1 MLPPLRFLCVVL
13 AICVSAAS
21 GSVAQ
26 ATAPKTGGNAT
37 NMRGFALQPGDTIC
51 LIGSALAERMQH
63 DGWLEA
69 RLQCRLPEYALRVRN
84 IGFASDELTV
94 AQRTSGFGSRKEWI
108 GRTDPDVLLA
118 FFGSMESFRG
128 SNHLSEF
135 REDLAQFIQD
145 VRTPRGDGSKSTR
158 LVLCSP
164 VPVEDTGDPNLP
176 DAESASDRLKPYVAA
191 MAEIAEEFDVP
202 FIDLFT
208 PMQQAFDKAA
218 IQAATTERWT
228 GQRVGSNARALG
240 DAREDD
246 LTINGTH
253 LTSKGN
259 ALLAEILDAALVP
272 MRTDNGARASTAGA
286 TRWLDHKRIERV
298 REAVQEKNLLWFNR
312 YRATDGYNVYGG
324 RSSLEYVDGVT
335 NYVVLQRELEVLD
348 AMANELDRSIQ
359 NLARGGDGSVPPG
372 DRPPLIAVTT
382 NRPGDGPEGAHI
394 FRGGEEAME
403 AMDLHDGFAV
413 NLFADEQMFPS
424 IANPVQMAWDTR
436 DRLWV
441 AAWPTYPH
449 WQPGQPMNDALIV
462 LEDTDGDGRAD
473 IATPFADDLHNPTG
487 FEFFNGGVLVANP
500 PDLLFLKDTDGDG
513 RADVRQRVLHGLSSA
528 DTHHSANSFVFGP
541 DGSFYFQEGVF
552 HQSQVETPWGP
563 VRNTNAAVWR
573 FEPRTW
579 RVERYIPYGFAN
591 PHGHVFDRWGQDF
604 VTDGTGN
611 QNYWALPLSGW
622 LPEPLKKPG
631 INTFF
636 KQRSRPAG
644 ATEILSSNHFPDELQ
659 GNYLIAN
666 VIGFQGLFQYEFMDD
681 GAGFGAK
688 EVQPIVHSSDPNFR
702 PVDIEVGP
710 DGALYVLDWQAPLI
724 GHMQHHLRDPS
735 RDHTHGRIYRFT
747 YPGRALSD
755 PPAIAGESI
764 ETLLGLLTHPED
776 RVRSRARIEL
786 SERHSAEVIAAASA
800 LLGVRRTMGSRYD
813 YSCFLT
819 PEEAS
824 PEIDHEILE
833 AVWVLQQHQALDL
846 DSLERLLD
854 SKLPEA
860 AAAAIRI
867 VRQMRHQIP
876 DPLGLL
882 SFRVQGMNS
891 RREPRIL
898 AEALVALSFL
908 HSQKSAELALDL
920 RDRYQEDSN
929 LDYAFAETMRALE
942 PYWREPLAQGES
954 LRIKDS
960 ALAWALTHLNT
971 EELAGVEPSAELYEE
986 LLTRHGLDSATYAS
1000 ALAGLTE
1007 QRDTT
1012 LAMEFLAAAER
1023 ADAQDDGHVD
1033 HLLSGLFGALGSLSE
1048 QERASLT
1055 ETLQHLGQEARRM
1068 STRSL
1073 ALASLMEQPGE
1084 MENAWQNATR
1094 SPHAMADFL
1103 DALPLVKNDTA
1114 QGAMFQRIASLIE
1127 ELPPHM
1133 EGLASGDSRP
1143 VGRYVRVD
1151 LPGDARTLT
1160 LAEVEIWSDGVH
1172 VGMGGT
1178 ATQSSTNWGGVPDNA
1193 LDGNTNGAWTDGAQ
1207 THTIEGKP
1215 NPWWEVDLG
1224 TEQPLDAVV
1233 VWNRTDAAHGQR
1245 LDGYR
1250 LTIFDEARRP
1260 IFEARDQPAPRA
1272 SARFDLAPLD
1282 LTLRRAAVR
1291 CLAALTAGA
1300 DTQSAET
1307 ASVLRPHLNKA
1318 LLRGAVI
1325 DGLLSLPTAHW
1336 NPADQEALAT
1346 DLIATFESM
1355 ESDNDHADV
1364 MSMDKRLLA
1373 LADAVQPHLE
1383 REQGRRLLEL
1393 RRRLGPTLVVI
1404 RPVADALL
1412 FDRTFFAVVSGR
1424 TVELRFENTDIMPHN
1439 LVVTL
1444 PGALAAVG
1452 LAAEEMAAEPDAW
1465 DRAFVPDLG
1474 EVLYSTRLLQ
1484 PGESQTLTFT
1494 APEAPG
1500 DYPFVCTFPGHWAR
1514 MNGVMQVVESDREQE
1529 ALLEE
1534 LDATPTHVTTTR
1546 HALQPTLH
1554 PDVRPAS
1561 ERDYVGFWSADDLT
1575 DHLDEITTADIERG
1589 RSVYTVASCG
1599 LCHAA
1604 GGQGGTTGPALED
1617 VVARYDRNELLVHI
1631 LEPSAHLLDGYASET
1646 FFTAGGGVVSGRV
1659 IEEDE
1664 HSVQVIVDPYNGTV
1678 QKLSLDDIAQRRPS
1692 SISTMPEG
1700 LLSTFERDEILALL
1714 AYLESLK
1721 SP

>member
-1 MLPPLRFLCVVL
+1 MVL
-13 AICVSAAS
+13 AICLSAAS
-21 GSVAQ
+21 DSVAQ
-26 ATAPKTGGNAT
+26 ATAPKAGGDTT
-37 NMRGFALQPGDTIC
+37 NMRGFALQPNDTIC

-69 RLQCRLPEYALRVRN
+69 RLQYRLPEHALRVRN

-94 AQRTSGFGSRKEWI
+94 AQRTSGFGSREEWI

-128 SNHLSEF
+128 SDHLSEF
-135 REDLAQFIQD
+135 REDLAQFIED
-145 VRTPRGDGSKSTR
+145 VRTPRGDGSKATR

-164 VPVEDTGDPNLP
+164 IPVEDTGDPNLP

-202 FIDLFT
+202 FIDLFA

-228 GQRVGSNARALG
+228 GQRVGSNVRALG

-272 MRTDNGARASTAGA
+272 MRTGNGARATTAGA
-286 TRWLDHKRIERV
+286 TRWLDRKRIERV

-348 AMANELDRSIQ
+348 AMANEFDRRIQ
-359 NLARGGDGSVPPG
+359 NLALGGNGNVPPG
-372 DRPPLIAVTT
+372 DIPPLIAVTT
-382 NRPGDGPEGAHI
+382 NRPGDGPDGAHI
-394 FRGGEEAME
+394 FRGGEEAMQ

-631 INTFF
+631 IDTFF
-636 KQRSRPAG
+636 QQRSRPAG
-644 ATEILSSNHFPDELQ
+644 ATEILSSSHFPDELQ

-666 VIGFQGLFQYEFMDD
+666 VIGFQGLFQYKFLDD
-681 GAGFGAK
+681 GAGFGAE

-735 RDHTHGRIYRFT
+735 RDHAHGRIYRFT
-747 YPGRALSD
+747 YPDRALSD
-755 PPAIAGESI
+755 PPAIAGEPI

-786 SERHSAEVIAAASA
+786 SGRHSAEVVAAASA
-800 LLGVRRTMGSRYD
+800 LLDVRRTMGSRYD

-819 PEEAS
+819 PGEAS

-846 DSLERLLD
+846 DSLKRLLD
-854 SKLPEA
+854 SKVPEA

-867 VRQMRHQIP
+867 VRQMRRQIS

-882 SFRVQGMNS
+882 SFRVRGMNS

-898 AEALVALSFL
+898 AETLIALSFL
-908 HSQKSAELALDL
+908 HSQKSAELALYLQDQCL
-920 RDRYQEDSN
+920 EDSN
-929 LDYAFAETMRALE
+929 LGYIFAETLRALE
-942 PYWREPLAQGES
+942 PFWREPLAQGES
-954 LRIKDS
+954 LRIRDS
-960 ALAWALTHLNT
+960 ALAWALTRLDTN
-971 EELAGVEPSAELYEE
+971 ELAGVEPSAELYEE
-986 LLTRHGLDSATYAS
+986 SLTRHGLESATYAS

-1012 LAMEFLAAAER
+1012 LSMEFLAAAER

-1055 ETLQHLGQEARRM
+1055 ETLQHLGQNARRM

-1073 ALASLMEQPGE
+1073 ALASLMEQQGE
-1084 MENAWQNATR
+1084 MKNAWQNATR
-1094 SPHAMADFL
+1094 SSLAMTDFL

-1114 QGAMFQRIASLIE
+1114 QDVMFERIASLIE
-1127 ELPPHM
+1127 ELPPGM
-1133 EGLASGDSRP
+1133 EGLAEGGSRP

-1160 LAEVEIWSDGVH
+1160 LAEVEILSDGVH

-1178 ATQSSTNWGGVPDNA
+1178 ATQSSTNWGGVPNNA
-1193 LDGNTNGAWTDGAQ
+1193 LDGNTSGAWTDGAQ

-1224 TEQPLDAVV
+1224 AEQPIDAVV
-1233 VWNRTDAAHGQR
+1233 VWNRTDAAHGLR
-1245 LDGYR
+1245 LEGYR
-1250 LTIFDEARRP
+1250 LTVFDEARRP
-1260 IFEARDQPAPRA
+1260 LFEARDQPAPRTA
-1272 SARFDLAPLD
+1272 ARFELTPLD
-1282 LTLRRAAVR
+1282 LSLRRAAVR
-1291 CLAALTAGA
+1291 CLAALAVGA
-1300 DTQSAET
+1300 DARSAE
-1307 ASVLRPHLNKA
+1307 AVSALRPHFHDP

-1325 DGLLSLPTAHW
+1325 DGLLRIPTEDWDAEDRLVM
-1336 NPADQEALAT
+1336 AR
-1346 DLIATFESM
+1346 DLIATFEAM
-1355 ESDNDHADV
+1355 EADTTEGGGA
-1364 MSMDKRLLA
+1364 SIDKRLLA
-1373 LADAVQPHLE
+1373 LADVVQPHLD
-1383 REQGRRLLEL
+1383 REQARRLLEL

-1412 FDRTFFAVVSGR
+1412 FDRTLFTVVSGR

-1452 LAAEEMAAEPDAW
+1452 LAAEAMAAEPDAW
-1465 DRAFVPDLG
+1465 DRGFVPDLG

-1500 DYPFVCTFPGHWAR
+1500 DYPFVCTFPGHWVR
-1514 MNGVMQVVESDREQE
+1514 MNGVMQVVEVAQE
-1529 ALLEE
+1529 RDAIAEE
-1534 LDATPTHVTTTR
+1534 LEAAPKEVAPVR
-1546 HALQPTLH
+1546 EIAQLALH
-1554 PDVRPAS
+1554 PDVRPAA
-1561 ERDYVGFWSADDLT
+1561 ERSYVAFWSTDDMAG
-1575 DHLDEITTADIERG
+1575 HLEKIATADIDRG

-1599 LCHAA
+1599 LCHAVD
-1604 GGQGGTTGPALED
+1604 GQGGTTGPALEE
-1617 VVARYDRNELLVHI
+1617 VVARYGRDELLVHI
-1631 LEPSAHLLDGYASET
+1631 LEPSELLLDGYGSET
-1646 FFTAGGGVVSGRV
+1646 FITTEGGVVSGRV
-1659 IEEDE
+1659 VEESDN
-1664 HSVQVIVDPYNGTV
+1664 SVKIIVDPYKGTLRE
-1678 QKLSLDDIAQRRPS
+1678 LSLNEIAQRQPS